1 MTGGRRGAY
10 DVCSFRF
17 PILREVVMCR
27 TLAGIGGLAS
37 MGGVI
42 AAIVLPGPGT
52 GAGVLLG
59 LIGYMTGAFGMAL
72 CNG

>member
-1 MTGGRRGAY
+1 
-10 DVCSFRF
+10 
-17 PILREVVMCR
+17 MCR